1 VFFAGLTKTLRSD
14 TPMQVHPMRF
24 PHRFDTL
31 SVPLRV
37 RSAERILVEALAD
50 ADVDGAGEVVWMVRP
65 GSRRWLK

>member
-1 VFFAGLTKTLRSD
+1 
-14 TPMQVHPMRF
+14 MRF